1 MAGPTP
7 GYHQPS
13 IGTHVRTPPYYVPHV
28 DTEVDRQIG
37 ADNDKRWPARPVSP
51 LSLQPIGME
60 KQHGQDA
67 PQPHLHPAKELC
79 MY

>member
-1 MAGPTP
+1 MAGPTL
-7 GYHQPS
+7 GYHAPVPR
-13 IGTHVRTPPYYVPHV
+13 HTPILHPIHV

-37 ADNDKRWPARPVSP
+37 ADNDKRWPERPVSP